1 MFNYQWEDSEFA
13 ESSRKSLEEAE
24 NMKESSWRTWGGER
38 INLFSHVLS
47 LLGSSEVWF
56 NVLQLHCKPN

>member
-24 NMKESSWRTWGGER
+24 NMKESSWRTWGGEK
-38 INLFSHVLS
+38 NKSVLPCA
-47 LLGSSEVWF
+47 EFIRV
-56 NVLQLHCKPN
+56 K